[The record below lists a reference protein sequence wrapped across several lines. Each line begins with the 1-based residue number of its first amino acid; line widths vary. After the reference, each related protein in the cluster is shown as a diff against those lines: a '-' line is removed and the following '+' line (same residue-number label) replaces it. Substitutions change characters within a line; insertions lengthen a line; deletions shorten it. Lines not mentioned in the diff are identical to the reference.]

1 MEAEI
6 IKYNSII
13 SKNMDMLKY
22 GWHTYK
28 DKFITN
34 KQTRGRKRARIVK

>member
-13 SKNMDMLKY
+13 PKNMDMLKY

-28 DKFITN
+28 DKLINN
-34 KQTRGRKRARIVK
+34 KQTRGKEQG